1 MGIGNQGGEG
11 RVSGVPARGEPQQLQ
26 GRPTQA
32 VQEGGGRVSG
42 IPAREGA
49 TTAKLQGRPTQA
61 AQEGGGRV
69 SGVPARGEPPQLRQQ
84 WTRQRRSAPVHWL

>member
-1 MGIGNQGGEG
+1 MLRTTQQCRREEAGSQGFQPE
-11 RVSGVPARGEPQQLQ
+11 REPPQLQ

-49 TTAKLQGRPTQA
+49 ITAQLQGIPTQA
-61 AQEGGGRV
+61 VQ
-69 SGVPARGEPPQLRQQ
+69 GEEAGSQGFQ
-84 WTRQRRSAPVHWL
+84 